1 MRSRPIHSLR
11 CATTL
16 LAAAAASA
24 AVLAADAP
32 PRPAGLTGDRVA
44 GFIQYV
50 RWPGEG
56 EVRRWEVC
64 VTSRDHA
71 VLDADLPPARGR
83 PIAVRTLAA
92 GDGLERCHVAD
103 LSGLAPASARA
114 LLERARRLPVVTIG
128 EGESFCSA
136 GGVICTRSPGAGGG
150 FEVNLTALQEA
161 GLNANAQL
169 LMLGR
174 RRQTAGAGP

>member
-1 MRSRPIHSLR
+1 MTTRPTLSLR
-11 CATTL
+11 CIAAL

-32 PRPAGLTGDRVA
+32 PRPHGLTGDRVA

-50 RWPGEG
+50 RWPGE
-56 EVRRWEVC
+56 EHVRRWEVC

-71 VLDADLPPARGR
+71 GMDAEWPTARGR
-83 PIAVRTLAA
+83 PIAVRALAA
-92 GDGLERCHVAD
+92 GEGLERCHIAD
-103 LSGLAPASARA
+103 LSGLAPASVRT
-114 LLERARRLPVVTIG
+114 LLEGARRLPVVTIG

-150 FEVNLTALQEA
+150 FEVNLSALQEA

-174 RRQTAGAGP
+174 RRQTAGAAP